1 MRKLFVYAT
10 LLSLALCATQAQAG
24 LFGGCGGLFSGMQA
38 RRAARQAARQQ
49 AQMAE
54 AGGSCYSS
62 SMNSAFSAYYNTAS
76 FSAGACASGA
86 CAAPQYQ
93 SGYSGFGY
101 APRYQSFGYPA
112 YQGFQAGACVS
123 GACAYLPSA
132 TPTYAYAT
140 PTYYYPAIPTYTYAP
155 TPTYTYAQPAP
166 VLAKSAPVARVV
178 KRTSLIREVP
188 EVGEVKESVSDGPV
202 KITSAPETNYNSMDS
217 PEDLALAFRD

>member
-132 TPTYAYAT
+132 TPTY
-140 PTYYYPAIPTYTYAP
+140 
-155 TPTYTYAQPAP
+155 TYAQPAP